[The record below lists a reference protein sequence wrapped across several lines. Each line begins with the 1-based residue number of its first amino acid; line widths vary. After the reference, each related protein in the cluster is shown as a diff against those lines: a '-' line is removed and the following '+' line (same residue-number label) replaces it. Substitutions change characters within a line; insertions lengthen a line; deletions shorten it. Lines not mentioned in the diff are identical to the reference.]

1 MPRANRY
8 FAYEDVFDAENR
20 HLRQKMPTF
29 GTYIVEYQIVARVR
43 PEQYNTAILILFR
56 RI

>member
-20 HLRQKMPTF
+20 HLRQKNAYF
-29 GTYIVEYQIVARVR
+29 WDIYR
-43 PEQYNTAILILFR
+43 
-56 RI
+56 